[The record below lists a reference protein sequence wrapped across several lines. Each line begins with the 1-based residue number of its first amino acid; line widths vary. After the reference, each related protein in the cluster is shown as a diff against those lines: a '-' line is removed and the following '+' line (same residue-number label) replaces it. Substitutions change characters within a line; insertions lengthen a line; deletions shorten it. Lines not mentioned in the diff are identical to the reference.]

1 MNAHADLYVRMER
14 DGTSMRYRTFGRTGW
29 RVSEIGF
36 GAWAIGGGW
45 GPQQDGESIAAL
57 HRALDLGVT
66 FIDTAQGYGEGRSE
80 RLIGQVLRERG
91 GRAGTGEVKVATKIP
106 PTDGHWPPSPYDD
119 MRERYPADYLRQ
131 GVEKSL
137 RQLDA
142 ERLDLLQLHTWTR
155 AWNQHPEPLETLRA
169 LQQEGKIDAIG
180 ISTPEHDQNSLVQL
194 MREGWLDG
202 VQVIYN
208 IFEQEPAAEFL
219 PAAQEHGVGVIVRVV
234 FDEGSLTGKFTPRT
248 SFPEGDFRRNYF
260 KGDRLP
266 AVIERVDAVRRTIQ
280 ETTGEEQP
288 DMPRTAIRFA
298 LQHPAVSTVIPGIR
312 NVAQAEANV
321 AASDAGPLDARLYD
335 ALKEH
340 NWQRGFWYGG

>member
-1 MNAHADLYVRMER
+1 
-14 DGTSMRYRTFGRTGW
+14 MRYRTFGRTGW
-29 RVSEIGF
+29 QVSEIGF

-45 GPQQDGESIAAL
+45 GPQADEDSIAAL

-80 RLIGQVLRERG
+80 RLIGQVLRQRG
-91 GRAGTGEVKVATKIP
+91 QRAGAGEVKVATKIP
-106 PTDGHWPPSPYDD
+106 PVDGNWPPFPDD
-119 MRERYPADYLRQ
+119 NVDERYPAEYLRQ

-142 ERLDLLQLHTWTR
+142 ERLDLVQLHTWTR
-155 AWNQHPEPLETLRA
+155 AWNRNPTPLQTLRE
-169 LQQEGKIDAIG
+169 LQKEGKIAAIG

-234 FDEGSLTGKFTPRT
+234 FDEGALTGKFTPQT
-248 SFPEGDFRRNYF
+248 SFAEGDFRQSYF
-260 KGDRLP
+260 KGDRL
-266 AVIERVDAVRRTIQ
+266 ATVIEKVEAVRQTI
-280 ETTGEEQP
+280 GEESSMP
-288 DMPRTAIRFA
+288 DVALRFA

-312 NVAQAEANV
+312 TVAQAEANI
-321 AASDAGPLDARLYD
+321 AASDAGPLNERLYG

-340 NWQRGFWYGG
+340 NWRRGFWYGG

>member
-1 MNAHADLYVRMER
+1 
-14 DGTSMRYRTFGRTGW
+14 MRYRTFGRTGW

-45 GPQQDGESIAAL
+45 GPQQDEDSIAAL

-66 FIDTAQGYGEGRSE
+66 FIDTAQGYGNGRSE
-80 RLIGQVLRERG
+80 RLIGRVLRARG
-91 GRAGTGEVKVATKIP
+91 QRAGTGEIKVATKIP
-106 PTDGHWPPSPYDD
+106 PTNGHWPPFPYDVVA
-119 MRERYPADYLRQ
+119 ERYPATYLRQ
-131 GVEKSL
+131 RVEESL
-137 RQLDA
+137 QRLDA

-155 AWNQHPEPLETLRA
+155 AWNRHPTPLETLRE
-169 LQQEGKIDAIG
+169 LQQEGKIAAIG
-180 ISTPEHDQNSLVQL
+180 ISTPEHDQNSLIDL
-194 MREGWLDG
+194 MRDGWLDG

-219 PAAQEHGVGVIVRVV
+219 PVAQEHNVGVIVRVV
-234 FDEGSLTGKFTPRT
+234 FDEGSLTGKFTPQT
-248 SFPEGDFRRNYF
+248 TFVEGDFRRNYF

-266 AVIERVDAVRRTIQ
+266 AVVARVERVRQTIR
-280 ETTGEEQP
+280 EVTGEAQP
-288 DMPRTAIRFA
+288 NLPDVAIRFA

-312 NVAQAEANV
+312 TVQQAKANI
-321 AASDAGPLDARLYD
+321 AASDAGPLDDRLYN